1 MPIVVEN
8 SGAVNEDQNK
18 NLENIES
25 ANFDIEVA
33 ANGEPPDEG
42 KKARYSIINCTLSSN
57 LLIWDP
63 C

>member
-8 SGAVNEDQNK
+8 SGVVNEDQNK

-33 ANGEPPDEG
+33 ANGEAPDEG
-42 KKARYSIINCTLSSN
+42 KHFKLHIVIEFTDFEP
-57 LLIWDP
+57 IFK
-63 C
+63 